1 MDRKIKF
8 DDEPEDDATGALG
21 VKNARSKFSRKVS
34 AAMARQWGHIKP
46 VRNGKYKPYQY
57 ADEKP
62 FGFNN
67 ESKKNVTNLH
77 QIVENSIK
85 NYLRREIH
93 TI

>member
-8 DDEPEDDATGALG
+8 DDEPEDDAMGALG

-46 VRNGKYKPYQY
+46 VRNGKYKQYQY

-62 FGFNN
+62 FDFNN
-67 ESKKNVTNLH
+67 ESKKNIMNLH
-77 QIVENSIK
+77 RIVENSIK

>member
-1 MDRKIKF
+1 
-8 DDEPEDDATGALG
+8 
-21 VKNARSKFSRKVS
+21 
-34 AAMARQWGHIKP
+34 MARQWGHIKP
-46 VRNGKYKPYQY
+46 VRNGKYKQYQY

-67 ESKKNVTNLH
+67 ESKKNAMNLH

-85 NYLRREIH
+85 NYLRREIP